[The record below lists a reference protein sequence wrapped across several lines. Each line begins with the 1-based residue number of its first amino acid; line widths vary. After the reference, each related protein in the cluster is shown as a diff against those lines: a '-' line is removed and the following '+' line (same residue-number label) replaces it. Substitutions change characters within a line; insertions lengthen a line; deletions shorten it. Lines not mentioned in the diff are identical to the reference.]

1 MHTKRS
7 KQIKNQW
14 HRDDP
19 CITTVNI
26 LLLIFSAMLMNLS
39 DPLSYNPLHLILE
52 WFMTSCCFV
61 FIHFLIYGI
70 VIAFVTKTIA
80 EKYLRKD
87 ERASVH
93 SPVGGHLIEPMY
105 SFDIH
110 CNGFFPLILF
120 NYLGNVSRVNLNF
133 ADQFLVCL

>member
-1 MHTKRS
+1 
-7 KQIKNQW
+7 
-14 HRDDP
+14 
-19 CITTVNI
+19 
-26 LLLIFSAMLMNLS
+26 
-39 DPLSYNPLHLILE
+39 
-52 WFMTSCCFV
+52 MTSCCFV